1 MIRVLLVDDHTLL
14 RQGTRAL
21 LRESAAIEVVAECA
35 DGAEALALA
44 GRLRPDVVL
53 LDIRLPGMSGI
64 DVARALRQ
72 DLPEIKVVILTA
84 WGYQEYVRTLFA
96 IGVHGYLLK
105 TASGPELIAAVEAVQ
120 RGEQVLD
127 AETSAV
133 LATITR
139 TSGIGADLRAG
150 AGGARAGGAGGGQQG
165 HRPAAE
171 HLLAHRGDLR
181 GQRDRQARRAYPR
194 RGLQP
199 GPAARDHRAGGVSV
213 GPRVRTGLRL
223 QDPLRRV
230 PHGRGSTPAH
240 HGPPAAAGCW
250 RLRHRSRRP
259 G

>member
-35 DGAEALALA
+35 DGTEALELA
-44 GRLRPDVVL
+44 RRLRPDVVL

-120 RGEQVLD
+120 RGEQILD

-133 LATITR
+133 LATIKR
-139 TSGIGADLRAG
+139 TSGIGASGPISEREREVLVLVGQG
-150 AGGARAGGAGGGQQG
+150 AGNKDIARQLSISSRTVETYVGNAIAKLGART
-165 HRPAAE
+165 RAE
-171 HLLAHRGDLR
+171 AFSLALQRGII
-181 GQRDRQARRAYPR
+181 
-194 RGLQP
+194 
-199 GPAARDHRAGGVSV
+199 
-213 GPRVRTGLRL
+213 
-223 QDPLRRV
+223 V
-230 PHGRGSTPAH
+230 PEG
-240 HGPPAAAGCW
+240 
-250 RLRHRSRRP
+250 
-259 G
+259 